1 MLLWCLWLLATWVI
15 AILGNTGLPPIRWM
29 ILSAMLG
36 LTLAWPLLRLMQE
49 LPSTGSAEA
58 SPRTT
63 RVRLPDALRDADSS
77 ATSSAHAGVGG
88 DAAAS
93 CDISK
98 PRAWDV
104 MRLILRDWLAM
115 ILVFQV
121 VVWPLRLTAMW
132 STGQAIV
139 LDGSVA
145 AWSLLVGAIIA
156 WGCMGDRPSRRTL
169 AMVAIVLLLFGE
181 PLAMAIININAT
193 RGQGITWPMRVS
205 PLETVWLSTGAPA
218 DWIGAPWIERTI
230 AAGVAAV
237 LAWAALGISQ
247 WFLPSNNVPAVTN
260 ELP

>member
-49 LPSTGSAEA
+49 SPSAGPAE
-58 SPRTT
+58 SLPRTT

-77 ATSSAHAGVGG
+77 ASSSTRAGDGDDAVTSRGAP
-88 DAAAS
+88 
-93 CDISK
+93 K

-104 MRLILRDWLAM
+104 MRLILRDWLAL

-121 VVWPLRLTAMW
+121 VVWPLQLTAMW
-132 STGQAIV
+132 SLGQAIV

-156 WGCMGDRPSRRTL
+156 WGCMGDRPSRRTI
-169 AMVAIVLLLFGE
+169 AMVLVVLLLFGE
-181 PLAMAIININAT
+181 PLIMAIINFNAS
-193 RGQGITWPMRVS
+193 RGQGILWPMRVS
-205 PLETVWLSTGAPA
+205 PIETVWSATGVPA
-218 DWIGAPWIERTI
+218 DWIGGPWIERTI
-230 AAGVAAV
+230 AAGIAAV
-237 LAWAALGISQ
+237 LAWAALGIS
-247 WFLPSNNVPAVTN
+247 LMMSRRDETPAVTGDS
-260 ELP
+260 P